1 MIGKLFWIALT
12 LVFTFCFVVLFEY
25 GMTNYVENAKTEF
38 QDLKALVID
47 PPKKPGDHSDKVVP

>member
-25 GMTNYVENAKTEF
+25 GTVNYVENAKTEF
-38 QDLKALVID
+38 QDLKTLFVEA
-47 PPKKPGDHSDKVVP
+47 PKKPGDHSDKVVP